1 MKKVLGQTPL
11 IGKNTDIEDVTFG
24 QYVEIGEHNDITE
37 SFLDDYSYTSQN
49 CQIIYSQIG
58 KFVNIASFVRLNPG
72 QHPKEWA
79 CQHHMLY
86 RKEMY
91 GFGTDDEEFFERR
104 RQKQVIVG
112 HDVWI
117 GHGVTVMGGV
127 SIANGAVIGSGA
139 IVTKDIPAYAIA
151 VGNPARI
158 IKYRFAPDIIE
169 EIEKIK
175 WWNWSHEKIAQ
186 SLEDF
191 NDVDAFIKKHRV

>member
-1 MKKVLGQTPL
+1 MKKVLGSTPL
-11 IGKNTDIEDVTFG
+11 IGKNTNIVDSKFG
-24 QYVEIGEHNDITE
+24 QYVEIGEYNDITE

-91 GFGTDDEEFFERR
+91 GFGLDDEEFFEQRR
-104 RQKQVIVG
+104 KKQVMVG

-117 GHGVTVMGGV
+117 GHGVTIMGGI

-139 IVTKDIPAYAIA
+139 IVTKDVPAYSVV
-151 VGNPARI
+151 VGNPAKI
-158 IKYRFAPDIIE
+158 IKFRFDSKTIDKLE
-169 EIEKIK
+169 EIQ
-175 WWNWSHEKIAQ
+175 WWNWDRQKIKN
-186 SLEDF
+186 SLEEF
-191 NDVDAFIKKHRV
+191 KNIETFVKKHA

>member
-1 MKKVLGQTPL
+1 MKKVLGENPL
-11 IGKNTDIEDVTFG
+11 IGKNTNIVDANFG
-24 QYVEIGEHNDITE
+24 QYVEIGEYNDITE

-49 CQIIYSQIG
+49 CQIIYSQVG

-91 GFGTDDEEFFERR
+91 GFGIDDEEFFERR

-127 SIANGAVIGSGA
+127 SIGNGAVIGSGA
-139 IVTKDIPAYAIA
+139 IVTKDVPAYSVV
-151 VGNPARI
+151 VGNPAKI
-158 IKYRFAPDIIE
+158 IKFRFESQTIDKLE
-169 EIEKIK
+169 EIQWWNWNREKIK
-175 WWNWSHEKIAQ
+175 N
-186 SLEDF
+186 SLEEF
-191 NDVDAFIKKHRV
+191 KNIEAFVEKYA